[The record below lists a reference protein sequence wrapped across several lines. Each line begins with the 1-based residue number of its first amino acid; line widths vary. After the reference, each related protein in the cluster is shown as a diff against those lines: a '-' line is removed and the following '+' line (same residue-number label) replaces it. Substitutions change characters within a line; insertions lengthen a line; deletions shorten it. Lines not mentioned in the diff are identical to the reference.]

1 MIATAV
7 GMLFPIYIDEKI
19 RPKLF
24 CKSGQKIVVLFLKNK
39 TKKQNKNKKQK
50 KLKKKREYIWK
61 I

>member
-24 CKSGQKIVVLFLKNK
+24 CKSGQKIEQKNK
-39 TKKQNKNKKQK
+39 TKTRNKRN
-50 KLKKKREYIWK
+50 
-61 I
+61 